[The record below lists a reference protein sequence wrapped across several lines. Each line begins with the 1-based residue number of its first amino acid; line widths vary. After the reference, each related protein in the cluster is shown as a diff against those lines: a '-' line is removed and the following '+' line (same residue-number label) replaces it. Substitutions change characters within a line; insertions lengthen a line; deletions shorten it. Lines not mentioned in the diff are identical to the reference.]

1 MDIRVDWER
10 FVCVWVKEFLLA
22 SSETRFTLFFS
33 SFDSCFPSPSG
44 DVFVLF
50 FFNSSL
56 KFGDY
61 YHLFQVK
68 SDPSRH
74 NLKILSFISS
84 HCFFCFFYISPPEYQ
99 PTERPS
105 TARRHSFLIHFN
117 SLRNNNKLLFGS

>member
-1 MDIRVDWER
+1 MDWER

-22 SSETRFTLFFS
+22 SSETRFTLFHLTLIFLS
-33 SFDSCFPSPSG
+33 LPSG

-56 KFGDY
+56 KSGDY

-74 NLKILSFISS
+74 NLKILSFILLIAFLL
-84 HCFFCFFYISPPEYQ
+84 FFISPPEYR
-99 PTERPS
+99 PTRT